1 MEIETAT
8 SPSPSPLVFQVV
20 MTVFVG
26 HRSRHRRRLGLGLQA
41 SDRRRLASFLGT
53 VGKRR
58 GSQSCALS
66 NVGRPSRLAA
76 PPSSCLPA
84 YGDGEV
90 SRDAP
95 VEETAIATSV
105 CAVVVIVTVI
115 VIVVR
120 GGRLSCARAVEVVV
134 TANDPPCLPAAPS
147 QRRRP
152 LCVAGP

>member
-1 MEIETAT
+1 MEIETVT
-8 SPSPSPLVFQVV
+8 SPSPSPLVFPVV
-20 MTVFVG
+20 TVFVG
-26 HRSRHRRRLGLGLQA
+26 HRSRRRRRLGLGLQA

-105 CAVVVIVTVI
+105 CAVVVIVTVNEI
-115 VIVVR
+115 LR
-120 GGRLSCARAVEVVV
+120 CARAVEVVV
-134 TANDPPCLPAAPS
+134 TVNDPPCLPAAPS